1 MFYFSGGWWEGV
13 HLSYPNVFHTL
24 VQVTAAICVEES
36 SYYKQDHDDI
46 HQQPENQERPHH
58 STVNKRKSGIMD
70 CCPGSSLG
78 PCRLGLVC
86 HAVPKFC
93 SFLTAE
99 SFQFEGMG
107 QIFCF
112 VEFFILL
119 FNRIVSNTYF

>member
-58 STVNKRKSGIMD
+58 STANKRKSIM
-70 CCPGSSLG
+70 
-78 PCRLGLVC
+78 
-86 HAVPKFC
+86 HKF
-93 SFLTAE
+93 F
-99 SFQFEGMG
+99 
-107 QIFCF
+107 
-112 VEFFILL
+112 
-119 FNRIVSNTYF
+119 